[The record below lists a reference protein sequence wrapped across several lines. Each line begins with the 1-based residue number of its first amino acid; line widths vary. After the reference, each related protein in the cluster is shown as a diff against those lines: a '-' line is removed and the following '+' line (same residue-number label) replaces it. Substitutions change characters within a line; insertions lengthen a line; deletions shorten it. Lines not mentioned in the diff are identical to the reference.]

1 MATLTFIRSGQS
13 AAASAD
19 VEQELRAALAMHRAM
34 LEATNDGIVATD
46 QAGRITAVNQRF
58 IDMWGMPAEIRASN
72 EFSDWAAWVIAQ
84 CVEPDLGSDNFR
96 AATRS
101 LIEHATVI
109 QLKDG
114 RLFERHSQ
122 PQIVDGRIVGRVWC
136 YRDQTESVKAEE
148 ERRQLEAQVQHGQK
162 LESLGM
168 LAGGIAHD
176 FNNLLVGILG
186 HAGMALVEV
195 PADSPLL
202 SRIEEIQTAAQRAA
216 ELVNQLLAYSGK
228 GRFVVRQCDLSEIA
242 GEMTTLLRT
251 ALGGVEMDL
260 RLRRDVPPVEA
271 DPAQVRQVIMNLI
284 TNAADAIGARSGR
297 IVLTTGSMVADAAY
311 LADVRVG
318 GDAVPGEFVYVDVQD
333 DGCGMNQETVDRVF
347 DPFFTTKFT
356 GRGLGLAAVLG
367 IVRRHHG
374 GIKITTAPGC
384 GTTFRVLLPASQAAA
399 PPVSAQATQA
409 APVAPVAPA
418 RAVTQSAR
426 VLIVDDEQP
435 VLRVASEMLKRAGFA
450 VDTALGGEQAVAL
463 ASEPGRVFDIVLL
476 DMTMPKMNGAETFTR
491 LRRLNP
497 AQRVVLM
504 SGYAS
509 EEAVSRFGLEGLT
522 GFVQKPFMP
531 ASLVK
536 SIVDALAERDGN
548 GVAAGQGDEKR
559 DV

>member
-1 MATLTFIRSGQS
+1 MATLNFLRSGQS
-13 AAASAD
+13 PPVPAAAAD
-19 VEQELRAALAMHRAM
+19 VEQELRATLAMHRAT
-34 LEATNDGIVATD
+34 LEATAEGIVATD
-46 QAGRITAVNQRF
+46 RTGRITAVNQRF
-58 IDMWGMPAEIRASN
+58 IDMWRMPPEIRASD
-72 EFSDWAAWVIAQ
+72 EFSEWAAWGLAQ
-84 CVEPDLGSDNFR
+84 CSEPGLGSDNFR
-96 AATRS
+96 AATLS
-101 LIEHATVI
+101 LIDHAAVI

-114 RLFERHSQ
+114 RVFERHSQ
-122 PQIVDGRIVGRVWC
+122 PQIVDGQIIGRVWC
-136 YRDQTESVKAEE
+136 YRDLTDWVRGEE

-162 LESLGM
+162 LESLGI

-186 HAGMALVEV
+186 HAGMALQEM

-202 SRIEEIQTAAQRAA
+202 SRIQEIQTAAQRAA

-228 GRFVVRQCDLSEIA
+228 GQFVVRPCDLSEIA

-260 RLRRDVPPVEA
+260 RLRRDVPPVEG

-297 IVLTTGSMVADAAY
+297 IVLTTGSMHADAAY
-311 LADVRVG
+311 LADTRIG
-318 GDAVPGEFVYVDVQD
+318 GDAAPGEFVYVDVQD
-333 DGCGMNQETVDRVF
+333 NGCGMNQETVDRIF

-374 GIKITTAPGC
+374 AIKITTAPGC
-384 GTTFRVLLPASQAAA
+384 GTTFRVLLPACKEAATTVAA
-399 PPVSAQATQA
+399 PPVA
-409 APVAPVAPA
+409 APAAPA
-418 RAVTQSAR
+418 PAARQSAR

-463 ASEPGRVFDIVLL
+463 ATEPGRQFDIVLL

-491 LRRLNP
+491 LRQLNP
-497 AQRVVLM
+497 ALRVVLM

-548 GVAAGQGDEKR
+548 GVPAVQGDGRR